1 MTEAQATIS
10 EEMTQPSG
18 GGNESNSE
26 AAIAESLAKTAE
38 NPVETGSPVVESV
51 ASDSERDDFAR
62 SFANLARQEARLR
75 GERDEFN
82 QRRRNDTQEVTQK
95 ASDLENLRQI
105 ARTDPMQALEA
116 LGLSYDGL
124 TRRVINDGK
133 VPLEDKFAQ
142 QAREIEELKQ
152 TNLNNVQERENRQ
165 IERDKKAIYGEMIDK
180 ITNLVENN
188 DKYEMIKANNAHHTV
203 YQVMQDQFQRDGKIL
218 HFDQAADLVEKYFE
232 DEAERYFKSSKL
244 RERYR
249 GHWQPESEKAQAAE
263 PSQQAAVQQRP
274 NTLSNELTSQV
285 PARGG
290 ELLSKE
296 DSLQAAADIIRNY
309 GGV

>member
-1 MTEAQATIS
+1 MTEAQATVS
-10 EEMTQPSG
+10 EEMTQPPG
-18 GGNESNSE
+18 GENESNSE

-38 NPVETGSPVVESV
+38 KPAEAGSSVVEQI
-51 ASDSERDDFAR
+51 ASDRERDDFAR

-75 GERDEFN
+75 GERDQFN
-82 QRRRNDTQEVTQK
+82 QRRNNVQEVAQG
-95 ASDLENLRQI
+95 ASDLEHLRQV
-105 ARTDPMQALEA
+105 ARTDPLQVLEK

-152 TNLNNVQERENRQ
+152 INLNNVQERENRQ

-203 YQVMQDQFQRDGKIL
+203 YQVMQDQFERDGKIL

-249 GHWQPESEKAQAAE
+249 GHWQPKPEEAQAAE

-296 DSLQAAADIIRNY
+296 ESLQAAADIIRNY

>member
-1 MTEAQATIS
+1 MTEAQAIVS

-18 GGNESNSE
+18 GENESNSE
-26 AAIAESLAKTAE
+26 AAIAESLAKTAQKPAE
-38 NPVETGSPVVESV
+38 NGSPVVEQI
-51 ASDSERDDFAR
+51 ASDRDRDDFAR
-62 SFANLARQEARLR
+62 NFANLARQEARLR

-82 QRRRNDTQEVTQK
+82 QRRNNTQEVTQK
-95 ASDLENLRQI
+95 APDLENLRQI

-152 TNLNNVQERENRQ
+152 INSNNVQERENRQ

-180 ITNLVENN
+180 ITDLVENN

-203 YQVMQDQFQRDGKIL
+203 YQVMQDQFERDGKIL

-263 PSQQAAVQQRP
+263 PSQQAVVQQRP

-285 PARGG
+285 PSRGG
-290 ELLSKE
+290 ELLSRE
-296 DSLQAAADIIRNY
+296 DSLQAAADYIRTH